1 MELRASLP
9 VNAGFWWSENS
20 GAASSGSWII
30 LLCTSGILNITQ
42 LVEQTTASHVGQK
55 LRLVDGQTGRNRITS
70 CLPTVR
76 ELIRFSVF
84 CNVTIPRV
92 VHDNIETPERV
103 HGHLHSGFGRILICH
118 VEGSGANLIAIL
130 RHQICKAARIAGR
143 CDEVIARCEDSFSDV
158 AAQTAGDLIR
168 LTH

>member
-1 MELRASLP
+1 MPSANDSERSPGRNPGLERQLVCSSDAIPFPNSRRHPLRKVLELRASLP

-84 CNVTIPRV
+84 WDRSERSGNLGLDFQRLPTAAPIAAPATTPI
-92 VHDNIETPERV
+92 HIQMAIE
-103 HGHLHSGFGRILICH
+103 C
-118 VEGSGANLIAIL
+118 
-130 RHQICKAARIAGR
+130 
-143 CDEVIARCEDSFSDV
+143 V
-158 AAQTAGDLIR
+158 AAPIA
-168 LTH
+168 